1 MTGSWGGNVRIESIF
16 PGLTFSTVCVFH
28 FTVDTS
34 NGPQFAGKWQSSV
47 EDFDPVPLCEQQG
60 TFNGTV
66 SSMGA
71 VSGVSLNTILA
82 RAGCTRVA
90 GDGAFSGAL
99 NVGSQLTLQMSETI
113 RCSGQPDEKRQL
125 SLSMLKQ

>member
-1 MTGSWGGNVRIESIF
+1 MNLVRRLVKHPMTSPTGS
-16 PGLTFSTVCVFH
+16 
-28 FTVDTS
+28 
-34 NGPQFAGKWQSSV
+34 V
-47 EDFDPVPLCEQQG
+47 ETYYDLPL
-60 TFNGTV
+60 
-66 SSMGA
+66 A
-71 VSGVSLNTILA
+71 ADIRPLA
-82 RAGCTRVA
+82 A